1 MRQFVSQ
8 VVVGPI
14 ILMILWFSRVPIQ
27 SFVAVPLLRKSGTRR
42 LFLDTL
48 GYVPTGYETSCVPNC
63 CGSHYF
69 DQSYVKWVGTTAQ
82 LFAKFTQLISNLTL
96 LYSMLLIKIQKI
108 FLDWLCYISSKETTF
123 PSRIFDEFEA
133 FWYFLA
139 IFQFWPYSKR
149 SPKVKFE
156 DVKKQR
162 VVVSTIWFFRLR
174 FFKYSLVVIENLPTK
189 SPGFL
194 SDRAWSNIGQDTVA
208 WGCIGILVHFA
219 NPSKKRSYDKKKWF
233 L

>member
-1 MRQFVSQ
+1 MFCCSMFRTICKAYSIYKRTIVKISISL
-8 VVVGPI
+8 VN
-14 ILMILWFSRVPIQ
+14 WR
-27 SFVAVPLLRKSGTRR
+27 
-42 LFLDTL
+42 
-48 GYVPTGYETSCVPNC
+48 ETVFTTMHLQKANTDK
-63 CGSHYF
+63 F

-96 LYSMLLIKIQKI
+96 LYSMLLIKIQKN

-123 PSRIFDEFEA
+123 PSRIFDEIEA

-162 VVVSTIWFFRLR
+162 VVVPTIWFFRLR
-174 FFKYSLVVIENLPTK
+174 TK
-189 SPGFL
+189 PN
-194 SDRAWSNIGQDTVA
+194 A
-208 WGCIGILVHFA
+208 
-219 NPSKKRSYDKKKWF
+219 
-233 L
+233 